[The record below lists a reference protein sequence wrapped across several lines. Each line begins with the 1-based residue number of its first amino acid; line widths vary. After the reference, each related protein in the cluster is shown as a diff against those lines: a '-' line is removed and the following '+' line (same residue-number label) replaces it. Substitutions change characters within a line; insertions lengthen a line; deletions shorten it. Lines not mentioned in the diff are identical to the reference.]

1 MMAVTSVRLS
11 DDLSK
16 RLDRV
21 ATEQDRS
28 KGWIIAEALND
39 YLNRE
44 ELRRQRLA
52 DTREALDDLEAGDV
66 VAGEEVLAWLESWG
80 KDEELPPPGIGRR

>member
-1 MMAVTSVRLS
+1 MAVTSVRLS

-66 VAGEEVLAWLESWG
+66 VAGEKVLAWLESWG
-80 KDEELPPPGIGRR
+80 KDEELPPPDIGRR